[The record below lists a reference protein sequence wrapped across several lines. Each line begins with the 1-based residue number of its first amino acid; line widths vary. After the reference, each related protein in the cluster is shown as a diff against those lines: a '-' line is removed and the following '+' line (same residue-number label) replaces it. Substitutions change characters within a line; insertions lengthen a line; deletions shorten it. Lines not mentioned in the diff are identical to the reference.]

1 MFNKENKK
9 EKLLKK
15 LEKKQKKAEEKF
27 ERDEKRKKEKL
38 NKKLNKNKETKL
50 VKKTPY
56 KAIRIALWVL
66 IGIILF
72 RGTMTLIRGSEADK
86 IDKQNKAFLQTLSK
100 ESGLE
105 ARAFNFAE
113 AFTRDYFNRYP
124 VNTDY
129 FKNNMMQYTSEQ
141 LANDMNNDSYSETIS
156 VSTFSFAKYSEN
168 QVNVKVEA
176 KIKQY
181 TPKSGQDKVAKDKL
195 AYDMNLVTE
204 CIEVPIYIS
213 NNGNMSV
220 DDLPVMVSMPQKA
233 QVPAK
238 QYTGETETDADT
250 VNKINNS
257 IGQFFKAYYELD
269 QTQLDYFL
277 ADGSKEIT
285 GTNGQYKLSKID
297 AINIYKVGSEYLA
310 TVDLT
315 INNYGNDLK
324 QHFNVTLV
332 KQGDKY
338 LIKSLQPRISN
349 LNVKN

>member
-1 MFNKENKK
+1 MNFFKKKNKEKV
-9 EKLLKK
+9 LKK
-15 LEKKQKKAEEKF
+15 LEKKQK
-27 ERDEKRKKEKL
+27 EKL
-38 NKKLNKNKETKL
+38 NKSINKNLSNKL

-56 KAIRIALWVL
+56 KALRIALWVL
-66 IGIILF
+66 IGVILF
-72 RGTMTLIRGSEADK
+72 RGTMTLIRGSEAEK
-86 IDKQNKAFLQTLSK
+86 IDKENKAFLQTLNK

-105 ARAFNFAE
+105 IKAFNFAE

-124 VNTDY
+124 INTDD
-129 FKNNMMQYTSEQ
+129 FKNRIMKYTSEQ
-141 LANDMNNDSYSETIS
+141 LASDMNNDSYSETIS
-156 VSTFSFAKYSEN
+156 VSAFSFAKYFEN

-181 TPKSGQDKVAKDKL
+181 TKKAGQDKVSKNDI
-195 AYDMNLVTE
+195 AYDTKLVTE

-220 DDLPVMVSMPQKA
+220 DDLPVMVAMPKKA
-233 QVPAK
+233 QVPNK
-238 QYTGETETDADT
+238 QYTGDTETDT
-250 VNKINNS
+250 NITNKINNS
-257 IGQFFKAYYELD
+257 IEQFFKAYYELD

-285 GTNGQYKLSKID
+285 GTNGQYKLNKIN
-297 AINIYKVGSEYLA
+297 AINIYKLQNNEYLA

-338 LIKSLQPRISN
+338 LIKSLQPRTSN
-349 LNVKN
+349 LNIN